1 VSFAQRVEVPADSP
15 FFAGHFTGHP
25 ILPGIAH
32 PLFVARALNPGAE
45 ARIAEIRSLKLRS
58 PVRPG
63 DVLDILDV
71 LDLSG
76 TAPGE
81 DGTVRFELRRAG
93 ELVSQGS
100 LRIAPPEWSGAL
112 AAPIPAERSEVCS
125 PVSALLPHQPPARLL
140 RDVLDASRETLT
152 GVIEIPASS
161 PFVTAGRA
169 PAFLGLEA
177 AAQGAAAL
185 EALNRRNDPE
195 DRGGPGPRIGYLVG
209 LRNVKCHTAW
219 LPAERPFRVTVRLS
233 GSAAPL
239 SIYEVSVEGEGG
251 AALVQGTIS
260 TYINLTA

>member
-1 VSFAQRVEVPADSP
+1 VSFAHRVEIPADSP

-32 PLFVARALNPGAE
+32 PLLVARALNPGIE
-45 ARIAEIRSLKLRS
+45 ARIAEIRSIKLRS

-63 DVLDILDV
+63 NVLTV
-71 LDLSG
+71 SG

-81 DGTVRFELRRAG
+81 DGTVRFELRRDG

-100 LRIAPPEWSGAL
+100 LRIAPPEWSGAP
-112 AAPIPAERSEVCS
+112 AVPIPVEGAGSYP
-125 PVSALLPHQPPARLL
+125 PVSTLLPHQPPARLL
-140 RDVLDASRETLT
+140 RDVLDASRETLA
-152 GVIEIPASS
+152 GVIEIPASN

-185 EALNRRNDPE
+185 EALNRRNDPGNSS
-195 DRGGPGPRIGYLVG
+195 DPSDPGPRIGYLVG
-209 LRNVKCHTAW
+209 LRNARCHTPR
-219 LPAERPFRVTVRLS
+219 LPVERPFRVTVRLS

-239 SIYEVSVEGEGG
+239 SIYEVSVEGDGG
-251 AALVQGTIS
+251 TALVQGTIS